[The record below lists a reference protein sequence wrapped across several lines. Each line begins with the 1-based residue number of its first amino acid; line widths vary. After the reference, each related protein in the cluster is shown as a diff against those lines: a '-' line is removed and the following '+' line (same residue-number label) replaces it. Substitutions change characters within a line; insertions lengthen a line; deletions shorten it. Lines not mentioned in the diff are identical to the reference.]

1 MNDLRRNLA
10 PFSADVWSEIDQ
22 EAARVL
28 KLHLAARKLVDFN
41 GPLGWGTSAIDI
53 GWTSELK
60 APPADGVNA
69 YIRLPQ
75 PLVELRAP
83 FTLMMRDVRAIER
96 GAKDADL
103 GPVVGA
109 AKAIARAEDKAVFH
123 GYAAAGIKG
132 IAEASKESTVTLSED
147 YARYPAAVL
156 EATEKLRA
164 AGIDGDYAIA
174 LGPRCHAGLHKTLT
188 PAGYP
193 IIEHV
198 RKLVSGPII
207 WAPAV
212 DGAIVLSTRGGDFE
226 LTVGR
231 DISVGYR
238 YHTADAIELY
248 LEESITFR
256 PLTPEAAV
264 PLVYGT
270 RARSK

>member
-10 PFSADVWSEIDQ
+10 PFSADVWSEIDG

-41 GPLGWGTSAIDI
+41 GPLGWNTSAIDI
-53 GWTSELK
+53 GWTAELSEP
-60 APPADGVNA
+60 AADGVDA
-69 YIRLPQ
+69 YLRLPQ

-83 FTLMMRDVRAIER
+83 FTLMMRDIRAIER

-103 GPVVGA
+103 GPVVEA

-123 GYAAAGIKG
+123 GYPAARIKG
-132 IAEASKESTVTLSED
+132 IAEASAESTVSLSDD
-147 YARYPAAVL
+147 YLRYPAAVL

-174 LGPRCHAGLHKTLT
+174 LGPRCHAGLHRTLT

-198 RKLVSGPII
+198 KKLVSGPII

-212 DGAIVLSTRGGDFE
+212 DGAIVMSTRGGDFE

-238 YHTADAIELY
+238 YHTADAVQLF
-248 LEESITFR
+248 LEESMTFR

-264 PLVYGT
+264 PLVYPKKA
-270 RARSK
+270 ARE

>member
-10 PFSADVWSEIDQ
+10 PFSADVWSEIEG
-22 EAARVL
+22 EATRVL

-41 GPLGWGTSAIDI
+41 GPLGWNVSAIDI
-53 GWTSELK
+53 GWTAELTD
-60 APPADGVNA
+60 APAPGVKG

-83 FTLMMRDVRAIER
+83 FTLAMRDIRAIER

-103 GPVVGA
+103 GAVVDA

-123 GYAAAGIKG
+123 GYPAAGIKG
-132 IAEASKESTVTLSED
+132 IAEAAGASKVTLSAD
-147 YARYPAAVL
+147 YTRYPAAVL

-174 LGPRCHAGLHKTLT
+174 LGPRCHAGLLKTLT

-193 IIEHV
+193 VIEHV

-207 WAPAV
+207 WAPGV
-212 DGAIVLSTRGGDFE
+212 DGAVVMSMRGGDFE
-226 LTVGR
+226 LTIGR
-231 DISVGYR
+231 DIAVGYR
-238 YHTADAIELY
+238 YHTADAVELY
-248 LEESITFR
+248 LEESMTFR

-264 PLVYGT
+264 PLVYG
-270 RARSK
+270 KGE